1 MHPRL
6 PSRDIVL
13 LGLGH
18 TNAHVLRMWRM
29 HPIPDARLT
38 CVSNFPTVTYSGML
52 PGVLSGQY
60 PPERMEID
68 LVRLCAA
75 AGARLIVDEVSGL
88 DVPQR
93 KLLFGDRTPVPFDV
107 LSIGIGSIPQFNRV
121 EVEADS
127 VLTIKPMQTFLARLT
142 DRLQLIATRLAAT
155 RQGSAATSDAPLRI
169 AIVGGGAG
177 GVEVAF
183 CIPHH
188 VRRIL
193 RDVPLQIALIHSGET
208 LVPGAL
214 PRTSRVVERELQ
226 SRGVEVHLGRSV
238 TRVTATGVTL
248 DDGRQFPAD
257 LVIWATGAA
266 PPPLLAALDLPKDG
280 RGFLLTRPTL
290 QTTADAPI
298 FIVGDT
304 GTRHSNPTAKAGVY
318 AVRQGP
324 VLWENLHNQLV
335 GRPLIPY
342 EPQPNFLKL
351 LNTGDGR
358 AIGEYKGVTL
368 HNAWLWRLKDWI
380 DGRFMDK
387 YQNYTPVMSAVT
399 PSDPDAQSVRVAES
413 APMKCTGCG
422 GKLGAQALGNALRRL
437 DVPTNEHVLLGL
449 GQPDDAAVLQFTG
462 RRTVVTIDFF
472 VAPLDDPYL
481 VGRIA
486 ALNAMS
492 DAFAMGARPVAALS
506 IVTIPDGHA
515 SQQEELLYQLLAGS
529 QREFAPTR
537 TAIVGGHTI
546 EGEQVTIGFT
556 ILAEPLGDPLCT
568 KAALAPGDALVLTK
582 PLGTGVLLAA
592 HARALCS
599 AEAFPAL
606 LQTMLTSNGPAA
618 ELAVEHGVRAMTDV
632 TGFGLAGHLLEMLRA
647 SHVAAELDLAAIPL
661 LPGAGD
667 LFARGIE
674 STLAPSNRQTEVGI
688 SSSNSLRNTPGYTAL
703 FDPQTNGGL
712 LIGIAADRVQSF
724 IHEMRERHGVTAVP
738 VGNVVAHDPAQSP
751 LRVAGSVASP
761 SSAR

>member
-1 MHPRL
+1 MHSRL

-29 HPIPDARLT
+29 QPVPDARLT

-52 PGVLSGQY
+52 PGVLAGQY
-60 PPERMEID
+60 PTDRMEID

-75 AGARLIVDEVSGL
+75 AGARLIVDEVCGL
-88 DVPQR
+88 DVPHR
-93 KLLFGDRTPVPFDV
+93 KLLFTDRTPIPFDV
-107 LSIGIGSIPQFNRV
+107 LSIGIGSIPQFNGV

-127 VLTIKPMQTFLARLT
+127 VLTIKPMQTFLSRLT
-142 DRLQLIATRLAAT
+142 DRLRALFGAGLPTPPKPPTAGLPAKTVR
-155 RQGSAATSDAPLRI
+155 PLLL

-188 VRRIL
+188 VRIQ
-193 RDVPLQIALIHSGET
+193 RDVPLQIALIHSGQT

-214 PRTSRVVERELQ
+214 QRTSRVVERELRC
-226 SRGVEVHLGRSV
+226 RGVEVHLGRSV
-238 TRVTATGVTL
+238 TRVTATSVTL
-248 DDGRQFPAD
+248 DDGRQLPVD

-266 PPPLLAALDLPKDG
+266 PPPLLARFELPKDS
-280 RGFLLTRPTL
+280 RSFLLTRPTL

-304 GTRHSNPTAKAGVY
+304 GTRDSNPTAKAGVY

-324 VLWENLHNQLV
+324 VLWENLHNHLA

-342 EPQPNFLKL
+342 DPQPNFLKL

-387 YQNYTPVMSAVT
+387 YQDYAPMMGAAM
-399 PSDPDAQSVRVAES
+399 PSDPDASSVRVAES

-437 DVPTNEHVLLGL
+437 DIPTNEHVLLGL
-449 GQPDDAAVLQFTG
+449 GQPDDAAVLQFTAG
-462 RRTVVTIDFF
+462 RTIVTTDFF

-486 ALNAMS
+486 ALNAVS
-492 DAFAMGARPVAALS
+492 DAFAMGARPVAALA
-506 IVTIPDGHA
+506 IATIPDGPA
-515 SQQEELLYQLLAGS
+515 AQQEELLYQLLAGS

-537 TAIVGGHTI
+537 TALVGGHTI
-546 EGEQVTIGFT
+546 EGEQITIGFT
-556 ILAEPLGDPLCT
+556 ILAEPLGDALCT
-568 KAALAPGDALVLTK
+568 KAALA
-582 PLGTGVLLAA
+582 
-592 HARALCS
+592 RALCP
-599 AEAFPAL
+599 AAAFPAL

-647 SHVAAELDLAAIPL
+647 SRVAAELELGAIPL
-661 LPGAGD
+661 LPGTSD
-667 LFARGIE
+667 LLARGIE
-674 STLAPSNRQTEVGI
+674 STLAPSNRQMETEI
-688 SSSNSLRNTPGYTAL
+688 SCSNSVRTTPGYAAL
-703 FDPQTNGGL
+703 FDPQTSGGL
-712 LIGIAADRVQSF
+712 LVGIAAGRAELLITQL
-724 IHEMRERHGVTAVP
+724 RERHGMTAVRIGQVKP
-738 VGNVVAHDPAQSP
+738 GDVTQQ
-751 LRVAGSVASP
+751 LLKLK
-761 SSAR
+761 